1 MYRAKTLV
9 IKATMGSFKAI
20 KIGMC
25 FSGAYGKET
34 SHAVHANS
42 VLNATR
48 PIFRSLPPDHS
59 MILNVN
65 DGSLAQE

>member
-1 MYRAKTLV
+1 MYRAK
-9 IKATMGSFKAI
+9 IKATMGSFKSV

-34 SHAVHANS
+34 SHAVHAVDKL

-48 PIFRSLPPDHS
+48 TNF
-59 MILNVN
+59 
-65 DGSLAQE
+65 